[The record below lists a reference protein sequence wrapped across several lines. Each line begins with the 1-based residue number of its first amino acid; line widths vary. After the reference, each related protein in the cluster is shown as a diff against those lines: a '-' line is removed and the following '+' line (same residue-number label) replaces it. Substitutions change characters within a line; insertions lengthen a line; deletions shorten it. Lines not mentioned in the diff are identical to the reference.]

1 LLEIKYSSRF
11 KKDYKKLKYSGR
23 YNIKSLDI
31 LMEKKAGQIPL
42 DQSNEDHQLQG
53 YFSDFREC
61 HIEPDWLL
69 IYKLD
74 VNYVTFTRTGS
85 HSELFG

>member
-31 LMEKKAGQIPL
+31 LMEKIAGQIPL
-42 DQSNEDHQLQG
+42 DQSNVEDRVDSPVSG
-53 YFSDFREC
+53 
-61 HIEPDWLL
+61 P
-69 IYKLD
+69 
-74 VNYVTFTRTGS
+74 
-85 HSELFG
+85 